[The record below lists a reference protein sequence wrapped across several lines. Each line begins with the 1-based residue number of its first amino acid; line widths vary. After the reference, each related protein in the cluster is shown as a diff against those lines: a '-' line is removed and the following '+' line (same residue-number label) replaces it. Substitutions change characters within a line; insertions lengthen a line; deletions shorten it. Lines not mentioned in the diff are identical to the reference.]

1 MSWIISLFYVLIF
14 LNLYFF
20 LLSGTFFVLYLIFKH
35 LLIANITS
43 IFLRI
48 IILAEILLLLLGCIT
63 VIIYNTTDSV
73 LLEFIPMHFLSG
85 YQRLIIVIICIWFI
99 GVIIKSFIF
108 LRKLLNFRK
117 SIINRNL
124 LVNDAN
130 VIDIY
135 EMCKKQLGIKT
146 DTPVYTNDMTISPF
160 VIGCFRPKIII
171 PESINKERETLT
183 IVFMHEL
190 IHLKSKDLLYKL
202 ILNVFR
208 IIFWFNPVFKL
219 FSAFHYNIAEYTCDE
234 QTCMMGKGMFTQRS
248 YFRLL
253 YVIQKSNR
261 KLYILTSTFF
271 EDSISIERRI
281 KNMKNFKQPTKK
293 KIILATVL
301 SLLMLLNSSASVFA
315 ISNVYT
321 AAYTDWFDSNYS
333 LEETL
338 SPTPIL
344 TEYLSVETVP
354 VDAKI
359 INSSPRLSDTITI
372 NIAPDSNDV
381 YTSESFTKK
390 AGESVRITLAMSPAE
405 SDVAVGLYTPDG
417 KVYVIASGT
426 VDHTFNISKAGNYSI
441 YIENTSSSKVTI
453 TGFAYIR

>member
-1 MSWIISLFYVLIF
+1 
-14 LNLYFF
+14 
-20 LLSGTFFVLYLIFKH
+20 
-35 LLIANITS
+35 
-43 IFLRI
+43 
-48 IILAEILLLLLGCIT
+48 
-63 VIIYNTTDSV
+63 
-73 LLEFIPMHFLSG
+73 
-85 YQRLIIVIICIWFI
+85 
-99 GVIIKSFIF
+99 
-108 LRKLLNFRK
+108 
-117 SIINRNL
+117 
-124 LVNDAN
+124 
-130 VIDIY
+130 
-135 EMCKKQLGIKT
+135 
-146 DTPVYTNDMTISPF
+146 
-160 VIGCFRPKIII
+160 
-171 PESINKERETLT
+171 
-183 IVFMHEL
+183 
-190 IHLKSKDLLYKL
+190 
-202 ILNVFR
+202 
-208 IIFWFNPVFKL
+208 
-219 FSAFHYNIAEYTCDE
+219 
-234 QTCMMGKGMFTQRS
+234 
-248 YFRLL
+248 
-253 YVIQKSNR
+253 
-261 KLYILTSTFF
+261 
-271 EDSISIERRI
+271 
-281 KNMKNFKQPTKK
+281 MKNFKQPTKK

-315 ISNVYT
+315 MSKVYT